1 MIFAMNGVRSIEEQ
15 LWENHTHPRKQHTYV
30 YTMHIIHFV
39 QYYSD
44 LNPMCKAACSH
55 KVSTF
60 SVCVC
65 VWMFHFLL
73 SAFALRSALDF
84 RSKRLSI
91 CLHYSLFHSL
101 SACFCIYVCVR
112 NCVYNF
118 LFPCFLFF
126 VALYPHSIPFSMPSA
141 MFSQSRALC
150 LTKKKGSETQNICIH
165 CRCDSAI
172 VYGSRSFGMDA
183 HMLYHAVHALATP
196 YIQ

>member
-1 MIFAMNGVRSIEEQ
+1 MLGPMLNNNEFIIIMIAMIFAMNGVRSIEEQ

-101 SACFCIYVCVR
+101 SACVCIYVCVR

-118 LFPCFLFF
+118 LFPCFFIFRCSLP
-126 VALYPHSIPFSMPSA
+126 ALYSIQHAICHVFSISCPL
-141 MFSQSRALC
+141 FN
-150 LTKKKGSETQNICIH
+150 KKKRKWNAE
-165 CRCDSAI
+165 
-172 VYGSRSFGMDA
+172 
-183 HMLYHAVHALATP
+183 HMYTLP
-196 YIQ
+196 MR